1 MADPTTSA
9 DARAALLAER
19 EQVLA
24 ELAGIEV
31 EGPGQMTYGSQ
42 AAAATHVFE
51 QQRDLALRD
60 RNEQHLA
67 AVDAALA
74 RLDAGTY
81 GLCESCAK
89 PDRARAARGA
99 AVGRAVHRLPALGP
113 PPMSDAGPDLAP
125 DEALDDGPP
134 VDLVT
139 LDEIRAAAATLDGIA
154 RRTPLVPFGRAESGP
169 VAEGRVPPADR
180 RVQDPWRLHRRG
192 GAVARTNAPAA

>member
-9 DARAALLAER
+9 DARAALVAER
-19 EQVLA
+19 AQVLA

-89 PDRARAARGA
+89 PIAPE
-99 AVGRAVHRLPALGP
+99 RL
-113 PPMSDAGPDLAP
+113 
-125 DEALDDGPP
+125 EALPS
-134 VDLVT
+134 
-139 LDEIRAAAATLDGIA
+139 AALCIDCQRSA
-154 RRTPLVPFGRAESGP
+154 RRR
-169 VAEGRVPPADR
+169 
-180 RVQDPWRLHRRG
+180 
-192 GAVARTNAPAA
+192 